1 MLKPYKELINQMAIE
16 SENEK
21 IIAVTNLK
29 RMIKW

>member
-1 MLKPYKELINQMAIE
+1 MAIE